1 MKGPDRPQIMQTT
14 TPPLA
19 RRTDGAATTVA
30 PSSAPSG
37 EHDSGKVDS
46 STSACED
53 WSVTGKPRAASRS
66 RYSACRS
73 AWFCR
78 PNSFSCSRRFEA
90 RRLSIRAALR
100 QRRPQ

>member
-1 MKGPDRPQIMQTT
+1 MKGPDRPQTMQTT

-19 RRTDGAATTVA
+19 RPAEGATTTVA
-30 PSSAPSG
+30 PSSAVSD

-53 WSVTGKPRAASRS
+53 WSVTGKPKATIRS
-66 RYSACRS
+66 RYSAWRS

-78 PNSFSCSRRFEA
+78 PYSFCCSRRFEA
-90 RRLSIRAALR
+90 RRLSMRAALR
-100 QRRPQ
+100 HQRPQ

>member
-1 MKGPDRPQIMQTT
+1 MKGPDRPQTMQTT

-19 RRTDGAATTVA
+19 RPAEGAATTVA
-30 PSSAPSG
+30 SPTAAAH

-53 WSVTGKPRAASRS
+53 WSVTGKPKAAIRS

-73 AWFCR
+73 A
-78 PNSFSCSRRFEA
+78 
-90 RRLSIRAALR
+90 
-100 QRRPQ
+100 

>member
-14 TPPLA
+14 APPLT
-19 RRTDGAATTVA
+19 RRAEDAATTVA
-30 PSSAPSG
+30 PFSAASD
-37 EHDSGKVDS
+37 EHDSRKVDR

-53 WSVTGKPRAASRS
+53 WSVTDKPRAAIRS
-66 RYSACRS
+66 RYSAWRS

-78 PNSFSCSRRFEA
+78 PNSFCCSRRFEA
-90 RRLSIRAALR
+90 RRLSMRAALR